1 MRLMIPDLVDDAMR
15 WHDDVNKFIYHFYM
29 MTYMRVFTLFLWV
42 LLVFYSDDYVA
53 TRPIW
58 TDLEKGHIWA

>member
-29 MTYMRVFTLFLWV
+29 MTYMRVFTLVLWV
-42 LLVFYSDDYVA
+42 LPMLYNDDYIA
-53 TRPIW
+53 MRPIW
-58 TDLEKGHIWA
+58 TDLWIGHILA